1 MQCRMQCQ
9 FDGKHRM
16 YHGINRRSSQITQ
29 SSDQNVVAC
38 GLGLVFMLAVEW
50 NVVFMRRRAN
60 KVKGLLIINTGAKV
74 CN

>member
-50 NVVFMRRRAN
+50 NIVF
-60 KVKGLLIINTGAKV
+60 IIQNINFSFFMSPSGHLQKQQH
-74 CN
+74 